1 MGKDYNLIVI
11 LGATATGK
19 TQLAAR
25 LAGELKSE
33 VISADSRQIYRG
45 MDLGTGKDLTE
56 FVVDGR
62 RVPYH
67 LIDIVDPDDEFN
79 VFEYQK
85 RFFECFSEIAQR
97 EIVPVMVGGTGL
109 YIEAVIKGYMML
121 EAPENPGLR
130 EELSYL
136 DMETLAMRLLAVNPA
151 PHNTTDLLDRS
162 RLIRAIEIAKYTKE
176 HQSSDKAG
184 LPDIRPFI
192 IGIRFER
199 EIIRRRITARL
210 KKRIEMGMI
219 DEVKKLR
226 EAGTSW
232 EKLSFFGLEYRY
244 IGLYLQGKMTCEDM
258 FKTLNTRI
266 HQFAKRQETWFRRM
280 EKRGTVIHW
289 VDGADF
295 DAVKR
300 LVDNIR

>member
-25 LAGELKSE
+25 LAGELNSE

-45 MDLGTGKDLTE
+45 MDLGTGKDLAE

-85 RFFECFSEIAQR
+85 RFFECFSEITQR
-97 EIVPVMVGGTGL
+97 GIVPVMVGGTGL
-109 YIEAVIKGYMML
+109 YIETVIKGYMML
-121 EAPENPGLR
+121 EVPENPGLR
-130 EELSYL
+130 EELSCL
-136 DMETLAMRLLAVNPA
+136 DMEALAVRLLAVNPA

-162 RLIRAIEIAKYTKE
+162 RLIRAIEIAKYTND

-199 EIIRRRITARL
+199 EILRRRITARL

-219 DEVKKLR
+219 DEVKRLH

-244 IGLYLQGKMTCEDM
+244 ISLYLQGRMTCEDM

-280 EKRGTVIHW
+280 EKRGTIIHW
-289 VDGADF
+289 IDGADY
-295 DAVKR
+295 DAVKK
-300 LVDNIR
+300 LVRNM

>member
-1 MGKDYNLIVI
+1 MTGKDYNLIVI

-25 LAGELKSE
+25 LAGELNSE

-45 MDLGTGKDLTE
+45 MDLGTGKDLDE

-67 LIDIVDPDDEFN
+67 LIDIVDPDYEFN

-97 EIVPVMVGGTGL
+97 GIVPVMVGGTGL

-121 EAPENPGLR
+121 EVPENPGLR
-130 EELSYL
+130 EELSCL
-136 DMETLAMRLLAVNPA
+136 DMEALAVRLLAVNPA

-162 RLIRAIEIAKYTKE
+162 RLIRAIEIAKYTND

-199 EIIRRRITARL
+199 EILRRRITARL

-219 DEVKKLR
+219 DEVKRLH

-280 EKRGTVIHW
+280 EKRGTIIHW
-289 VDGADF
+289 VDGADY
-295 DAVKR
+295 DAVKK
-300 LVDNIR
+300 LVRNM